1 MLIQI
6 KTLRK
11 LGGVFFCLLLP
22 LQLLATSLAHADTV
36 PVGAI
41 APAPIRFLLTFDDGP
56 SAAQYNNSTEQ
67 VLEVLANN
75 RVQNGIKAIFFIQT
89 RAAHGGGT
97 ARGRGLMHRE
107 WDEGHL
113 LEFHTATP
121 HHSNHRF
128 LTDAEFT
135 DSLHNGIADLT
146 SITGVAPIIVR
157 PPFWSYDQHT
167 FDAYQRVGLAMLLT
181 DLSANDGKIW
191 GVNFS
196 FHKHSNLLAQ
206 LNALK
211 QSWLAGELPEVGG
224 VTPIVVTFHDI
235 NTYTANHLEVYLQI
249 LLQVAGE
256 LEMQTAPVAFY
267 NRRDDLQRAAL
278 AKTVRDANMKEKLPG
293 FWNWIWD

>member
-1 MLIQI
+1 MLIQT
-6 KTLRK
+6 KTLLKFRS
-11 LGGVFFCLLLP
+11 VFLCLLLP
-22 LQLLATSLAHADTV
+22 LQLLTTSIAHADSAAVT
-36 PVGAI
+36 AA

-75 RVQNGIKAIFFIQT
+75 SVQNGIKAIFFIQT

-97 ARGRGLMHRE
+97 ERGRALMHRE

-128 LTDAEFT
+128 LSEAEFT

-146 SITGVAPIIVR
+146 GITGVAPTIVR
-157 PPFWSYDQHT
+157 PPFWSYDQRT
-167 FDAYQRVGLAMLLT
+167 FDAYHRVGLAMLLT

-196 FHKHSNLLAQ
+196 FRKHSNLLAQ
-206 LNALK
+206 LNAVK
-211 QSWLAGELPEVGG
+211 QQWLAGELPVVDG
-224 VTPIVVTFHDI
+224 VTPIVVTFHDV
-235 NTYTANHLEVYLQI
+235 NTYTSNHVEVYLQI

-256 LEMQTAPVAFY
+256 LEMRTASVAFY
-267 NRRDDLQRAAL
+267 NQRDDLRRAAL
-278 AKTVRDANMKEKLPG
+278 AKTVKDATTKEKLPG
-293 FWNWIWD
+293 VWNWVWD